1 MPGQAVSNELKNN
14 NDLFMKKIVFFKLL
28 ILSVTSQVAAQ
39 EYAIHQTCEASLIFL
54 NHNKNRDEK
63 LPGTVITL
71 SNYSHQLEIRTVL
84 FSMTAYSER
93 SNFSQFEPPVSLDL
107 KMIVSPNNM
116 QRYLT
121 SGKVFTANGILQLNN
136 ISKPVTLQ
144 YTPYPEGTEDKGQM
158 LISLIVTFNLSDFFP
173 GEFPDESI
181 AFVVNNSFVNRL

>member
-1 MPGQAVSNELKNN
+1 M
-14 NDLFMKKIVFFKLL
+14 FMKKIVFFKLL
-28 ILSVTSQVAAQ
+28 ILSAASQVAAQ

-84 FSMTAYSER
+84 FSMTAYSGQ
-93 SNFSQFEPPVSLDL
+93 SNFNQFEPPVSLDL
-107 KMIVSPNNM
+107 KMIVSPNLM

-121 SGKVFTANGILQLNN
+121 SGKVFTAKATLQLNN
-136 ISKPVTLQ
+136 ISKPATLQ